1 MKKNLSRMSLTL
13 FMFLVR
19 GKNVMKNPTI
29 GKVVMALLLIGG
41 ASVVATPADKTV
53 AQQLVGEAMAKH
65 PQVSGVELSSTPP
78 GKSCLTIASTE
89 AKGLGEKCD
98 RDELTAMKTNKPF
111 VEKEN
116 EEGKEVYDI
125 TMPLHDATGKLI
137 GTVGLDFKP
146 EPNQKESEVVELAR
160 QIVHEMETRI
170 PTKAKLFEPVR

>member
-1 MKKNLSRMSLTL
+1 MKKSLSRMSLTL

-19 GKNVMKNPTI
+19 GKTVMKNPTI
-29 GKVVMALLLIGG
+29 GKVVMALLLIGE
-41 ASVVATPADKTV
+41 ASVVATNKTV
-53 AQQLVGEAMAKH
+53 AQQLVEEAMAKH
-65 PQVSGVELSSTPP
+65 SQVSGVEISSTPP

-160 QIVHEMETRI
+160 QIVHEMETQI
-170 PTKAKLFEPVR
+170 PTKAKLFEPAR